1 MESNHVEI
9 SIKQYALFSEIA
21 LTITKLDL
29 TSDFLTKCARQIL
42 ATHNKGDVISNEE
55 MKLFSEKYNELKE
68 LIDNIIQSN
77 ELHIADKDII

>member
-1 MESNHVEI
+1 MDNNNEI

-21 LTITKLDL
+21 LIITKLDL

-42 ATHNKGDVISNEE
+42 AAKNKGVTISDEE
-55 MKLFSEKYNELKE
+55 MKLFSEKYNDLKE

-77 ELHIADKDII
+77 EFHITDKNIV

>member
-1 MESNHVEI
+1 MDNNNEI

-42 ATHNKGDVISNEE
+42 AANNKDVKISDEE
-55 MKLFSEKYNELKE
+55 MKLFSQKYNDLKE

-77 ELHIADKDII
+77 EFHITDKNIV

>member
-1 MESNHVEI
+1 MDNNNEI

-29 TSDFLTKCARQIL
+29 TSDFLTKCVRQIL
-42 ATHNKGDVISNEE
+42 AANNKGVKISNEE
-55 MKLFSEKYNELKE
+55 IKLFSEKYNDLKE

-77 ELHIADKDII
+77 ELHITDKNIV